1 MFYRRFTP
9 SGTKKSGRA
18 INAPIAAHG
27 LGAANRAPTEGSGV
41 SVHRVST
48 APIDLGSWI
57 ARRAAATPKLP
68 AITFGENTWTYRDFA
83 DRIDRLAAEL
93 GAGGIRRG
101 DRVGY
106 VGLNHPDF
114 LVTLFAAAR
123 IGAAFVPLNWRLTA
137 DELCYIL
144 GNAGVHT
151 LVADAERA
159 AVIDPVRAQAGLQRA
174 IALAPVPGWEV
185 VDDLLTQGA
194 PLADPVFAD
203 ADEVAVIM
211 YTSGTTGRPKGA
223 MLTHANLFWNNFNA
237 LLAFDTCQHDVSLVC
252 APLFHIGGLNVTT
265 LLTLQKGGQIVLMPA
280 FDPGEALRLIA
291 EHRVTT
297 MFGVPAMFLFM
308 SQHPEFADSDL
319 SSVRHFVCGGA
330 PVPES
335 LIQRYGQ
342 RGIPFAQG
350 YGLTETAPLALVLRT
365 DEVGAKIGAAGN
377 QVLPLSDVRLV
388 DANNDPVPA
397 GARGEICVRG
407 PQVMAGYWRNPEA
420 TAAVIDAEGWFHTGD
435 IGQADDEGYVWVI
448 DRVKDMVIS
457 GGENVYPAEVE
468 DVLYGHPA
476 VAEVAVLGTPHEKWG
491 EAVTA
496 VVALKAGTTL
506 TLDELREFAR
516 GKLAAFK
523 LPIRLEFVDALP
535 RTQSGKV
542 VKYQLRE
549 ALSDEPK
556 G

>member
-1 MFYRRFTP
+1 
-9 SGTKKSGRA
+9 
-18 INAPIAAHG
+18 
-27 LGAANRAPTEGSGV
+27 
-41 SVHRVST
+41 
-48 APIDLGSWI
+48 
-57 ARRAAATPKLP
+57 
-68 AITFGENTWTYRDFA
+68 
-83 DRIDRLAAEL
+83 
-93 GAGGIRRG
+93 
-101 DRVGY
+101 
-106 VGLNHPDF
+106 
-114 LVTLFAAAR
+114 
-123 IGAAFVPLNWRLTA
+123 
-137 DELCYIL
+137 
-144 GNAGVHT
+144 
-151 LVADAERA
+151 
-159 AVIDPVRAQAGLQRA
+159 
-174 IALAPVPGWEV
+174 
-185 VDDLLTQGA
+185 
-194 PLADPVFAD
+194 
-203 ADEVAVIM
+203 
-211 YTSGTTGRPKGA
+211 
-223 MLTHANLFWNNFNA
+223 MLTHANLFWNNINA
-237 LLAFDTCQHDVSLVC
+237 LLVFDTSQHDVSLVC

-523 LPIRLEFVDALP
+523 LPIWLEFVDALP

>member
-1 MFYRRFTP
+1 M
-9 SGTKKSGRA
+9 SA
-18 INAPIAAHG
+18 
-27 LGAANRAPTEGSGV
+27 
-41 SVHRVST
+41 

-57 ARRAAATPKLP
+57 ARRAAATPNLP
-68 AITFGENTWTYRDFA
+68 AITFGENTWTYRHFA

-93 GAGGIRRG
+93 AAGGMRRG

-106 VGLNHPDF
+106 AGLNHPDF

-123 IGAAFVPLNWRLTA
+123 VGATFVPLNWRLTGS
-137 DELCYIL
+137 ELAYIL
-144 GNAGVHT
+144 GNAEVHT
-151 LVADAERA
+151 LLADAERA
-159 AVIDPVRAQAGLQRA
+159 AVIESVRAEAGLHRV
-174 IALAPVPGWEV
+174 IALAPAPGWELL
-185 VDDLLTQGA
+185 DDLLAGRA

-203 ADEVAVIM
+203 PDDVAVIM
-211 YTSGTTGRPKGA
+211 YTSGTTGHPKGA
-223 MLTHANLFWNNFNA
+223 MLTHANLFWNNINA
-237 LLAFDTCQHDVSLVC
+237 LLTFDTSQQDVSLVC

-265 LLTLQKGGQIVLMPA
+265 LLTLQKGGRIVLMA
-280 FDPGEALRLIA
+280 TFDPAEALRLIA

-308 SQHPEFADSDL
+308 SQLPQFADADL

-330 PVPES
+330 PVPEP

-365 DEVGAKIGAAGN
+365 DEVGVKIGAAGN
-377 QVLPLSDVRLV
+377 QVLPLSDVRLA
-388 DANNDPVPA
+388 DANNQPVPA
-397 GARGEICVRG
+397 GERGEICVRG
-407 PQVMAGYWRNPEA
+407 PQVMAGYWRNPQA
-420 TAAVIDAEGWFHTGD
+420 TAAVIDEQGWFHTGD
-435 IGQADDEGYVWVI
+435 IGQADDDGYVWVI

-476 VAEVAVLGTPHEKWG
+476 VAEVAVVGTPHEKWG

-496 VVALKAGTTL
+496 VVALRPGTS
-506 TLDELREFAR
+506 LDLEELREFAR
-516 GKLAAFK
+516 DRLAAFK
-523 LPIRLEFVDALP
+523 LPMRLEFVDALP

-542 VKYQLRE
+542 LKYQLRRE
-549 ALSDEPK
+549 TGGA
-556 G
+556 